1 MLRAVSPT
9 LHPTCSYAIHGNASM
24 SHSASTLSIDPPSI
38 GLIGG
43 SGLYDMADLSERQQ
57 HEIDTPY
64 GRPSDPILTGKL
76 AGVPVAFLTRHGK
89 GHRLMPSEV
98 PYQANIY
105 ALKLLGVRYVV
116 SISAVGSLREELR
129 PLDMVLPDQYI
140 DLTKRR
146 AGTFFGQGA
155 VAHVSMAQPVCPAL
169 VEVLARA
176 VEAEQLQDVRLHRG
190 GSYVCIEGPTFSTL
204 AESLWY
210 RSMNAAVI
218 GMTAMPE
225 AKLAREAQIAY
236 ATLALV
242 TDYDCWHPHEEHVTA
257 DMAIA
262 NLLKNAANAQRVV
275 RNLVQQLHAA
285 PPVSIAHTALKSSLI
300 TQPEQMSAQVRER
313 LRALL

>member
-1 MLRAVSPT
+1 M
-9 LHPTCSYAIHGNASM
+9 NAS
-24 SHSASTLSIDPPSI
+24 ANQAALGPISI

-43 SGLYDMADLSERQQ
+43 SGLYEMADLTDRQV
-57 HEIDTPY
+57 HELDTPY
-64 GRPSDPILTGKL
+64 GRPSDPIVTGKL

-98 PYQANIY
+98 PYRANIY
-105 ALKLLGVRYVV
+105 ALKLLGARYVV
-116 SISAVGSLREELR
+116 SISAVGSMREEIR

-146 AGTFFGQGA
+146 DGTFFGQGA
-155 VAHVSMAQPVCPAL
+155 VAHVSMAQPVCP
-169 VEVLARA
+169 ELAKVVAGA
-176 VEAEQLQDVRLHRG
+176 VESAQLSEVRLHRG

-210 RSMNAAVI
+210 RSMNVAVI

-225 AKLAREAQIAY
+225 AKLAREAQISY

-242 TDYDCWHPHEEHVTA
+242 TDYDCWHPHEAHVTA

-275 RNLVQQLHAA
+275 LNVVQRLHAA
-285 PPVSIAHTALKSSLI
+285 PPLSPAHSALASALI
-300 TQPEQMSAQVRER
+300 TQPAQMPPETRAR
-313 LRALL
+313 LKALL